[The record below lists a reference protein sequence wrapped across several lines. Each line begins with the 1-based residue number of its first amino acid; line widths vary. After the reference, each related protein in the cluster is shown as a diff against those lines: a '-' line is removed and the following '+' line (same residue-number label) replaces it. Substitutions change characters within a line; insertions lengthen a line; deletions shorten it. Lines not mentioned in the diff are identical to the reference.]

1 MKIHTLSEESPSR
14 FHDELPESV
23 ETVVIG
29 AGIVGVSTA
38 WHLAQKGRSVLLC
51 EKGRVAGEQSSR
63 NWGWIRQQ
71 GRDPDELPI
80 MMEASRLWGS
90 MDRETGEDCGFQREG
105 VIYLASDEKKL
116 AQLEAWLEVAR
127 QHQLD
132 TRMLTATEIES
143 MMDCRPGQWLGG
155 LYTASD
161 GRAEPWKAVPAMA
174 VAAQRAGVKIRENC
188 AVRTIEQTAGV
199 VSAVVTES
207 GPVRCERVVLA
218 AGAWSSLFL
227 GNLDLELPQLA
238 VRSTVAATGP
248 APDVFNGN
256 AADEKIAFRRRQ
268 DGGYSLALCDF
279 REHYIGKSSFR
290 YFKPFIPAIADDW
303 RSTRLRPSAP
313 ANYPD
318 AWGTAR
324 RWRADQVTPFEQ
336 TRVLNPMAN
345 RGCVERMKSRIAE
358 RFPALAGVEIK
369 EAWAG
374 MIETTPDIVPVID
387 ALDSPRGLVLA
398 TGFSGH
404 GFGIGPAAG
413 KLVAELV
420 CGQAVAHDL
429 HRFRF
434 SRFSDG
440 SKMNLGPA
448 L

>member
-1 MKIHTLSEESPSR
+1 
-14 FHDELPESV
+14 
-23 ETVVIG
+23 
-29 AGIVGVSTA
+29 VSTA

-80 MMEASRLWGS
+80 MMEASRLWDD
-90 MDRETGEDCGFQREG
+90 MDRQTGEDCGFQREG
-105 VIYLASDEKKL
+105 VVYLASDEKKL
-116 AQLEAWLEVAR
+116 AELEAWLEVAR

-132 TRMLTATEIES
+132 TRMLSAAEIES
-143 MMDCRPGQWLGG
+143 MMDCTPGQWIGG
-155 LYTASD
+155 LYTQSD

-174 VAAQRAGVKIRENC
+174 VAAQRAGAKIRESC
-188 AVRTIEQTAGV
+188 AVRTIEQTAGEV
-199 VSAVVTES
+199 TAVVTES
-207 GPVRCERVVLA
+207 GTVRCERVVLA

-227 GNLDLELPQLA
+227 GNLGLQLPQLA
-238 VRSTVAATGP
+238 VRSTVAAT
-248 APDVFNGN
+248 APVTDVFKGN

-279 REHYIGKSSFR
+279 REHYVGRSSFQ
-290 YFKPFIPAIADDW
+290 YFKPFIPAIMDDW
-303 RSTRLRPSAP
+303 RSTRLRPAAP
-313 ANYPD
+313 AQYPD

-324 RWRADQVTPFEQ
+324 RWQADETTPFEQ
-336 TRVLNPMAN
+336 TRVLNPMPN
-345 RGCVERMKSRIAE
+345 RGCIERMKSRIAE
-358 RFPALAGVEIK
+358 RFPALANVPIQ

-387 ALDSPRGLVLA
+387 ALDDPRGLVLA

-420 CGQAVAHDL
+420 MGQPVAYDL
-429 HRFRF
+429 QRFRF

-440 SKMNLGPA
+440 SKMELGPA